1 MKNYL
6 AFLLMFVTSILIS
19 QNTLKFNELNG
30 SPKAKLKQ
38 VSWISGNW
46 MGEAFDGIIEENWS
60 APLGD
65 SMMGAFKL
73 VVNNKVE
80 FYELCTISEEDDSL
94 IFRLKHFSNNLK
106 GWEEKDE
113 MITAKLVKIE
123 NQKVYFNDFTFERI
137 DNELN
142 IYVVFKEE
150 NGVEQEMKFNYKL
163 KN

>member
-46 MGEAFDGIIEENWS
+46 MGEAFDGIIENWS

>member
-1 MKNYL
+1 
-6 AFLLMFVTSILIS
+6 MFVTSILIS